1 MINYDKKYVFEH
13 LHPRNIEQLNELK
26 RRYPS
31 LNILVEI
38 PNTQDLSSEMLK
50 KLDKRIAIRVAGGY
64 DKNRID
70 NCNDIQY
77 ENGETGEYFT
87 TAVIYTR
94 NELVKIIEEMEKI
107 ESKLDSN
114 WSSLQKTIY
123 IYNALKNNIMYDP
136 KYKTKPSSEVRSL
149 RGFISRQ
156 TVCAGYSL
164 MFKEMLE
171 RQGITCH
178 YVEGKSHAWNIM
190 EIDGK
195 LYPIDLTWDNS
206 HFRRGRMNTYSY
218 FGQDVASFSKSHV
231 PNTFEPIQNYEDV
244 LSNID
249 RNLIEMICA
258 YFPKEKD
265 FETTTYHTI
274 RNDGMQYIISQV
286 GAGVIDKK
294 IYYKYCYREI
304 KDNGDISPPLILYSD
319 TNIMYYFDNSSF
331 GHSVSSDFTKAIR
344 DVLFSVKNINDSLR
358 NGTFY
363 IGGIE
368 REKENSFP
376 HLVKDISKMKKSE
389 AKRNVFDRE
398 VKIYKRSDNSSLFV
412 EKRKCV
418 NIDGTDIYEYGTF
431 ETVLKG
437 SSITIREN
445 RIFSERDLFLD
456 RRRELADEFL
466 SRERID
472 ELATKTGGYLGYFDI
487 EGVPVFNP
495 DLIEYFN
502 PSRHIDIDEEK
513 MQQLPT
519 FQELKILASHYEV
532 YSDASHY
539 LDNNPRNIRVRDTK
553 TKKEI
558 TDPKTIEKAIFAN
571 IWLTSAGVKMTSDDK
586 RMGDTYAFNDG
597 ANKVYDY
604 FCSKLNNDVKKNGVI
619 DTVGLFANADLLEY
633 KHSREIIINL
643 FRSSYQ
649 TNFINDLFCRI
660 SKTKVKALDQPEP
673 LYCNSYARDLAFG
686 SSDNNVGPKK

>member
-1 MINYDKKYVFEH
+1 MINYDKKYVFEN
-13 LHPRNIEQLNELK
+13 LRPRNIEQLNELK
-26 RRYPS
+26 RRYPN
-31 LNILVEI
+31 LNVLVEI
-38 PNTQDLSSEMLK
+38 PNTYDLSSEMLK

-70 NCNDIQY
+70 NCNDIKY
-77 ENGETGEYFT
+77 DDGETGEYFT

-94 NELVKIIEEMEKI
+94 NELVKIVEEMEKI

-114 WSSLQKTIY
+114 WSSLQKAIY
-123 IYNALKNNIMYDP
+123 IYNALKNSIMYDP

-178 YVEGKSHAWNIM
+178 YVEGKAHAWNIM

-195 LYPIDLTWDNS
+195 LYPIDLTWDNTR
-206 HFRRGRMNTYSY
+206 FRKGRMNTYSY
-218 FGQDVASFSKSHV
+218 FGQDVESFSKSHV
-231 PNTFEPIQNYEDV
+231 PHSFEPIQNYKDV

-249 RNLIEMICA
+249 RNLIEMIYS

-265 FETTTYHTI
+265 YETTTYHTV
-274 RNDGMQYIISQV
+274 RNDGGHYIITQITS
-286 GAGVIDKK
+286 GEIDKK
-294 IYYKYCYREI
+294 LYYKYCYREI

-319 TNIMYYFDNSSF
+319 TNIMYYFNKSIF
-331 GHSVSSDFTKAIR
+331 GHSVPTDFTKAIR
-344 DVLFSVKNINDSLR
+344 DILFSVKNINDSLH

-368 REKENSFP
+368 KRKENSYP
-376 HLVKDISKMKKSE
+376 HLVKDISRIKKSE
-389 AKRNVFDRE
+389 AKREVFDRE

-412 EKRKCV
+412 EKRKCFDV
-418 NIDGTDIYEYGTF
+418 DDINVYEYGTF
-431 ETVLKG
+431 ETILKG
-437 SSITIREN
+437 SSLTIREN
-445 RIFSERDLFLD
+445 RIYSEKDLFLD
-456 RRRELADEFL
+456 KRRELADEFL
-466 SRERID
+466 SRERLD

-487 EGVPVFNP
+487 EGTPIFNP
-495 DLIEYFN
+495 DLIKYFDS
-502 PSRHIDIDEEK
+502 SRYIDIDEGK

-532 YSDASHY
+532 YTDASHY
-539 LDNNPRNIRVRDTK
+539 FDNNPRNIKVRDTK

-558 TDPKTIEKAIFAN
+558 TDPKTVEKAIFAN

-586 RMGDTYAFNDG
+586 RMGDTYAFNAG
-597 ANKVYDY
+597 ANEVYDY
-604 FCSKLNNDVKKNGVI
+604 FCSKLMTDVKKNGVI
-619 DTVGLFANADLLEY
+619 DTVGLFADADLLEY
-633 KHSREIIINL
+633 KHSREIIVNL

-686 SSDNNVGPKK
+686 SSDNNFSSKK

>member
-1 MINYDKKYVFEH
+1 MINYDKKYVFEQ

-553 TKKEI
+553 NKKEI

-686 SSDNNVGPKK
+686 SSDNKSNHKK

>member
-1 MINYDKKYVFEH
+1 MINYDKKYVFEN
-13 LHPRNIEQLNELK
+13 LRPRNIEQLNELK
-26 RRYPS
+26 RRYPN
-31 LNILVEI
+31 LNVLVEI
-38 PNTQDLSSEMLK
+38 PNTYDLSSEMLK

-70 NCNDIQY
+70 NCNDIKY
-77 ENGETGEYFT
+77 DDGETGEYFT

-114 WSSLQKTIY
+114 WSSLQKAIY
-123 IYNALKNNIMYDP
+123 IYNALKNSIMYDP

-178 YVEGKSHAWNIM
+178 YVEGGEHAWNIM

-195 LYPIDLTWDNS
+195 LYPVDLTWDNTR
-206 HFRRGRMNTYSY
+206 FRKGRMNTYSY
-218 FGQDVASFSKSHV
+218 FAQDVASFSKHHV
-231 PNTFEPIQNYEDV
+231 PHSFEPIQNYEDV

-274 RNDGMQYIISQV
+274 RNDGIHYIISQI
-286 GAGVIDKK
+286 GAGGIDKK

-319 TNIMYYFDNSSF
+319 TNIMYYFNRSNF

-344 DVLFSVKNINDSLR
+344 DVLFSTKNINDSLH

-368 REKENSFP
+368 RKNESSHP
-376 HLVKDISKMKKSE
+376 YLVKDISKMKKSE
-389 AKRNVFDRE
+389 AKRKVFDRD
-398 VKIYKRSDNSSLFV
+398 VRIYKRSDGSSLFV
-412 EKRKCV
+412 EKRKCDSV
-418 NIDGTDIYEYGTF
+418 DGIDVYEYGTF

-445 RIFSERDLFLD
+445 RIYSERDLFLD

-466 SRERID
+466 SRERLD

-495 DLIEYFN
+495 DLIEYFT
-502 PSRHIDIDEEK
+502 PSRHIDIDEGK

-532 YSDASHY
+532 YTDASHY
-539 LDNNPRNIRVRDTK
+539 LDNNPRNIKVRDTK

-571 IWLTSAGVKMTSDDK
+571 IWLTSAGVKMTSNDN

-597 ANKVYDY
+597 AHKVYDY

-619 DTVGLFANADLLEY
+619 DTAGLFADADLLEY
-633 KHSREIIINL
+633 KHSREIIVNL

-649 TNFINDLFCRI
+649 THFINDLFCRI
-660 SKTKVKALDQPEP
+660 SKTKAKALNQPEP

-686 SSDNNVGPKK
+686 SSDNNFSSKK